1 MDTAVISL
9 AICLGVCEFICNDFF
24 TASWS
29 RTPGLACLDLGPDPP
44 AWRPAAAPGR
54 LAVFPD
60 RALQEISGRRF
71 PAAVHR
77 VEREE
82 GPPRLALVYELRP
95 RTGAPIAPSALRPRA
110 PDPNPGPGIAGRRG
124 WRRRR
129 RSALPP
135 RPAGLE
141 PGAALPAPAAAA
153 ARGSFSAAA
162 VAAGCADAG
171 FLRKRRRAA
180 RSSGGRTRQ
189 SVPSRAGS
197 PMLTEYLSV
206 SYFG

>member
-1 MDTAVISL
+1 MDTAVISQ

-44 AWRPAAAPGR
+44 ACSWRPAAAPGR

-95 RTGAPIAPSALRPRA
+95 RTGAPIAPPPSDPA
-110 PDPNPGPGIAGRRG
+110 PGPPTPNPAPASPAVAAGG
-124 WRRRR
+124 
-129 RSALPP
+129 
-135 RPAGLE
+135 
-141 PGAALPAPAAAA
+141 AAAA
-153 ARGSFSAAA
+153 AH
-162 VAAGCADAG
+162 
-171 FLRKRRRAA
+171 
-180 RSSGGRTRQ
+180 
-189 SVPSRAGS
+189 
-197 PMLTEYLSV
+197 
-206 SYFG
+206 